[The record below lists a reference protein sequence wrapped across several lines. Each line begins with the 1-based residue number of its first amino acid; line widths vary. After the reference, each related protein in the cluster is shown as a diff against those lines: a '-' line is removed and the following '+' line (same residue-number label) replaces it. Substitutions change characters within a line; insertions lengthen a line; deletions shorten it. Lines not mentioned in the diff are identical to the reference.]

1 MSETQPQYTL
11 TQETEEEGASK
22 AGGGAITLGLICLV
36 VALLAFGLGTLE
48 RSRVNN
54 YDANEIYCGDDLMSP
69 GDTCLDFSGEG
80 GGDYAEMREQH
91 EANHE
96 TSQNIARVSMLV
108 APVALVPAVL
118 LLGLGLVKRM
128 SARRRSAAGR

>member
-11 TQETEEEGASK
+11 TQETDADEA
-22 AGGGAITLGLICLV
+22 AGTGSGSIVLGLICLV

-54 YDANEIYCGDDLMSP
+54 YDANEIYCGDDLMTP
-69 GDTCLDFSGEG
+69 GDTCLDFSGDG
-80 GGDYAEMREQH
+80 GGDYGEMREQH

-96 TSQNIARVSMLV
+96 TSQNIARISMLV
-108 APVALVPAVL
+108 APVALVLAVL
-118 LLGLGLVKRM
+118 LLGLGLIKRM
-128 SARRRSAAGR
+128 SARRRTTAGR

>member
-1 MSETQPQYTL
+1 VSETQPQYTL
-11 TQETEEEGASK
+11 TQETDEEEASK
-22 AGGGAITLGLICLV
+22 AGGGAIALGLICLV

-108 APVALVPAVL
+108 APLALVPAVL